1 MKKEDK
7 RGEGRGQRAELG
19 FLGSVGFRV
28 FFWLADFVRLV
39 GFGFVLWG
47 FFGVGFFFLGG
58 GGGWVLNFCLS
69 GGFLLGLLFW
79 LCFCSANS
87 C

>member
-47 FFGVGFFFLGG
+47 FFGVGFFFF
-58 GGGWVLNFCLS
+58 WVVVVV
-69 GGFLLGLLFW
+69 GF
-79 LCFCSANS
+79 
-87 C
+87 